1 MQSKIKNLIFDVG
14 GVLIFIK
21 KIEFSRLD
29 KKFGLPRGTIK
40 RIFKASSKRVVV
52 DKHFDESI
60 FFKQNFSHLL
70 NWHDYHQ
77 ILKQW
82 LATERLNKWLV
93 GWIKRKRK
101 NYRIILLT
109 NYTAALEWRLEKKF
123 KIAHHFDHVFNSAD
137 IGIAKPN
144 PRIFRHLLRNIKA
157 KAGECLFVDN
167 KEKNIE
173 TAEKLGF
180 QTILF
185 KNNRQFRERLRKLK
199 I

>member
-1 MQSKIKNLIFDVG
+1 MQKKIKNLIFDVG

-21 KIEFSRLD
+21 KIKFSRFD

-40 RIFKASSKRVVV
+40 RILKASSKRIVV
-52 DKHFDESI
+52 DKHFDEFL
-60 FFKQNFSHLL
+60 FFKKKFSHLL
-70 NWHDYHQ
+70 NWHDYYQ
-77 ILKQW
+77 ILKRW
-82 LATERLNKWLV
+82 FATERLNKWLIR
-93 GWIKRKRK
+93 WIECKRKT
-101 NYRIILLT
+101 YRIILLT

-123 KIAHHFDHVFNSAD
+123 RIAHHFDHIFNSAN

-144 PRIFRHLLRNIKA
+144 PKIFRHLLKNIKT

-167 KEKNIE
+167 KGKNIE
-173 TAEKLGF
+173 TAKKLGF

-185 KNNRQFRERLRKLK
+185 KNNRQFRERVRKLK